1 MAGVLQE
8 KKRNVTLADI
18 AREWVKQ
25 QEKNGNRAKKFF
37 GVTNGRLNT
46 YVFPEFGD
54 RPINEITPLDLLRLV
69 QRKYVTS
76 AWLTRRGAST
86 RCVDRF
92 FVMPYFSA

>member
-1 MAGVLQE
+1 MP
-8 KKRNVTLADI
+8 KKATIPTFADI

-25 QEKNGNRAKKFF
+25 LKQLEKNGNRAKKFF

-92 FVMPYFSA
+92 FVMLHLSA